1 MEEIILNIDSR
12 YRNSNFYPNKGKFI
26 YNLDKIY
33 KNIISVKMASME
45 IDNTIQY
52 GENCMFLKVN
62 DWGYIE
68 LSIKNKS
75 GDSKN
80 DDKDP
85 VYYKNM
91 LSKILLIK
99 CQSYTKI
106 DDYVNKEYRFRQ
118 PIDIS
123 KLDIELV
130 NYDGT
135 AFNLKGTD
143 WSFTL
148 ELKQLVNS
156 LDKTVFERNALV
168 FNNMYKS

>member
-45 IDNTIQY
+45 INNNASYT
-52 GENCMFLKVN
+52 ENYMFLKVN

-68 LSIKNKS
+68 LS
-75 GDSKN
+75 
-80 DDKDP
+80 DK
-85 VYYKNM
+85 KM

-99 CQSYTKI
+99 CPTNTKI

-135 AFNLKGTD
+135 TFDLSNHD

-156 LDKTVFERNALV
+156 SDKTVFERNALV